1 MSTLIQ
7 TRSQSKLGLLLILC
21 SSTLWGTIGIAT
33 EAIYRLAETNPLS
46 IGFLRMGIASPVL
59 ISACWFMFGK
69 KTLHI
74 KRSDLNVML
83 FMGLS
88 MALYQ
93 VFYFAAIIQTG
104 VIIAS
109 LITLCLAPILVVFF
123 SIPLLGEILTKRV
136 IVALV
141 VALLGILLLVG
152 VPDSS
157 ETAQPVNLLGVLLSL
172 AATLGYVSVTL
183 CGRVLSNRY
192 HPLQPITIGFTA
204 SALLLLPFALA
215 NGLVLNY
222 PITGWLWLLH
232 MGLIPTALAYIFF
245 FYGIRHIT
253 ASVAAIVMLIEP
265 LTSTVLAW
273 FLFGERLNSTGFVG
287 AVLLLGALGL
297 LYSEEG

>member
-7 TRSQSKLGLLLILC
+7 TRSQSKLGVLLILC
-21 SSTLWGTIGIAT
+21 SGTLWGTIGIAT

-46 IGFLRMGIASPVL
+46 IGFLRMAIASPVL
-59 ISACWFMFGK
+59 ICACWFMFGK
-69 KTLHI
+69 KSFYI
-74 KRSDLNVML
+74 ERPDLNVML

-93 VFYFAAIIQTG
+93 VFYFGAIIQIG

-109 LITLCLAPILVVFF
+109 LITLCLAPVLVVLL
-123 SIPLLGEILTKRV
+123 SIPLLGETLTKRALC
-136 IVALV
+136 ALV
-141 VALLGILLLVG
+141 LALFGVLLLVG
-152 VPDSS
+152 VPDASAKGQ
-157 ETAQPVNLLGVLLSL
+157 TITLWGILLCL
-172 AATLGYVSVTL
+172 ASAVGYASVTL

-222 PITGWLWLLH
+222 PFTGWLWLLH
-232 MGLIPTALAYIFF
+232 MGLIPTTLAYLFF

-273 FLFGERLNSTGFVG
+273 FLFGERLSSTGLVG
-287 AVLLLGALGL
+287 AALLLGALGL
-297 LYSEEG
+297 LYSEQG